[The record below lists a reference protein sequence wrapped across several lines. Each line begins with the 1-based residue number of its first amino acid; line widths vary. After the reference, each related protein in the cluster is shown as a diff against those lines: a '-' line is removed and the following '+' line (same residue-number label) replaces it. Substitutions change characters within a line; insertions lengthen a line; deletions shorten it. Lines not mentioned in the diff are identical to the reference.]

1 MVAYRAGPAAR
12 GRCLRPSI
20 GPMPSAP
27 RATIVDPMTVVLAI
41 AVLLLVGVVL
51 YLLLGRQEEPVAEPD
66 LGPAIQEATQ
76 NVASQMMSNLLRA
89 NEEARKV
96 DVANAA
102 AALDRRQGE
111 IDKSQLEIRQLADR
125 IAKGQEKIEHEVR
138 RRGEVDLQTRT
149 LLEQVGQT
157 VGNLNSETAG
167 LKKALRQPQT
177 RGQWGEMQLR
187 RCIEIAGMT
196 EHVDFELQETLRTE
210 EGQLRPDARFMLP
223 EGRSFVADSKV
234 SFEAF
239 LDAQEAEDESTR
251 QIHLAR
257 LARQAREH
265 VRSLST
271 KDYQGQFKA
280 GEVPDL
286 VICFMPNE
294 PAMHAAL
301 AADPELFEYALERNV
316 LLVGPTS
323 LIGLLR
329 TMELGWRQER
339 MVAEAAEI
347 AEAAK
352 TLHGRFSRFLG
363 EFERVGKGLTTAAGA
378 YDKAVGSMEARLL
391 PSLRKVEGMGV
402 APGKEI
408 EPPEPT
414 QITVRQISAPE
425 LREASAPETGPAGER
440 DAA

>member
-1 MVAYRAGPAAR
+1 M
-12 GRCLRPSI
+12 
-20 GPMPSAP
+20 
-27 RATIVDPMTVVLAI
+27 TIVLAI
-41 AVLLLVGVVL
+41 AVLLLVAAVL
-51 YLLLGRQEEPVAEPD
+51 YLALGRKEEAAAEPD

-76 NVASQMMSNLLRA
+76 NVASQMMSNLLQA

-102 AALDRRQGE
+102 AALDKRQSEIDRRQIE
-111 IDKSQLEIRQLADR
+111 MKQLADR
-125 IAKGQEKIEHEVR
+125 IAQGQEKIEAEVR
-138 RRGEVDLQTRT
+138 KRGEVDLQTRT

-196 EHVDFELQETLRTE
+196 EHVDFELQETLRTDD
-210 EGQLRPDARFMLP
+210 GQLRPDARFLLP
-223 EGRSFVADSKV
+223 EGRSFVADAKV
-234 SFEAF
+234 SFDAF
-239 LDAQEAEDESTR
+239 LDAQEAEDESSR
-251 QIHLAR
+251 LVHLAR

-280 GEVPDL
+280 GETPDL

-301 AADPELFEYALERNV
+301 AADPDLFEYALERNV

-347 AEAAK
+347 AEAAG
-352 TLHGRFSRFLG
+352 TLHARFSRFLG

-425 LREASAPETGPAGER
+425 LREATVDGEPTGER